1 MGTGRPID
9 PPRASELCWRSS
21 GDEWSDVDRWMAS
34 ERFVI
39 NTLPRF
45 FREFRGS
52 STLIY
57 VSTGQSRYETLREKI
72 NRLFL
77 SSLLE
82 RYPSADNKHR
92 RSIFVVISSL
102 DVVASCEKAG

>member
-21 GDEWSDVDRWMAS
+21 GDEWSGVDRWMAS

-52 STLIY
+52 STLTC
-57 VSTGQSRYETLREKI
+57 VCPLDTRGMKLSEKTLI
-72 NRLFL
+72 V
-77 SSLLE
+77 
-82 RYPSADNKHR
+82 Y
-92 RSIFVVISSL
+92 
-102 DVVASCEKAG
+102 SCPLCCSGILPR